1 MRYRSRSIR
10 AKIVA
15 LLVVPVTALAGL
27 WAFATYATTSDLW
40 DVARADDAYKHF
52 GRPVEALAL
61 ALQQE
66 RRDTVAHIVAPR
78 SGTAA
83 MHRDQQATDRLVE
96 QIANEA
102 DSDHAAELDPAQR
115 DRLNDVLSTADGLG
129 MVRRETL
136 SASVAWEDAIQW
148 YTDAI
153 APTFLFRTSFTAR
166 QAGQIG
172 RQNAVLVE
180 LTRAREYLSEEDA
193 ALVALRRTPHPTQAQ
208 IDVVSTAIRAHGLI
222 FDMYG
227 PELVA
232 EDGQLY
238 DDLTAT
244 SDWTQLQIFENLYL
258 AYNGPGDHSL
268 GTVTPPALNDLATL
282 DSQLSAN
289 IDRRAGAASWRLLRQ
304 GIIAG
309 AAGLI
314 AVLVSVLVSM
324 RIGRSLV
331 RELLALRNA
340 AQETAEV
347 RLPKVMRLL
356 RRGESVDAAEEAPA
370 LQLGTLSEI
379 KQVGR
384 AFDAVQ
390 RAAME
395 AAVEQAELRRGV
407 SAVFVNLA
415 RRSQVLLHRQLTLL
429 DTMERRTEDPAELA
443 DLFRLDHLTT
453 RMRRHA
459 EGLIILS
466 GGSPG
471 RNWRRPV
478 RMVDVVRAAVG
489 EVEDYARVTVRP
501 LPGTALVGPAVAD
514 ITHLIAELVENA
526 TLYSPPHTQVTVHGE
541 VVANGFA
548 LEVDDRGL
556 GMGVEALT
564 DANRRLSEEQEF
576 DLTDTDRLGLFVVSR
591 LARRHGVKVSLR
603 PSPYGGTTAVLLI
616 PRELLADGTGPQP
629 ADAAGRQSA
638 GAAGEGREGG
648 GADRVSV
655 PVPRSASA
663 GDVSAQDAPART
675 VPAQDV
681 PAGDAPAR
689 AGTEQRTRS
698 GPHPAVAE
706 PAAASGG
713 LPRRR
718 TNPLP
723 APVPAEPAADPAG
736 GLPQRVRQASL
747 APQLRTA
754 VADAAESA
762 APAVRER
769 SPEAARATFASFQR
783 GLDRGRGT
791 AATAQIRRTTPS
803 GDSAP
808 DVTVE
813 GNAR

>member
-1 MRYRSRSIR
+1 M
-10 AKIVA
+10 
-15 LLVVPVTALAGL
+15 
-27 WAFATYATTSDLW
+27 
-40 DVARADDAYKHF
+40 ARADDAYTHF
-52 GRPVEALAL
+52 GRPVEALAA

-66 RRDTVAHIVAPR
+66 RRDTVAHIVSPR
-78 SGTAA
+78 SSTAA
-83 MHRDQQATDRLVE
+83 MRRDQQATDRLVE
-96 QIANEA
+96 QIQNEA
-102 DSDHAAELDPAQR
+102 GGSHINDLDSVQR
-115 DRLNDVLSTADGLG
+115 DRLNDVLATANGME
-129 MVRRETL
+129 MVRRQTVN
-136 SASVAWEDAIQW
+136 ASVAWEDAIQW

-166 QAGQIG
+166 QTGQIA
-172 RQNAVLVE
+172 RQSAVVVE
-180 LTRAREYLSEEDA
+180 LTRAREYLSQEDA
-193 ALVALRRTPHPTQAQ
+193 ALVALRRTPRPTQAQ
-208 IDVVSTAIRAHGLI
+208 IDMVSNSIRAHGLI
-222 FDMYG
+222 FDIYG
-227 PELVA
+227 PELAA
-232 EDGQLY
+232 EDSQLY

-244 SDWTQLQIFENLYL
+244 TDWTQLQIFESLYL

-268 GTVTPPALNDLATL
+268 STVTGPVLNDLATL
-282 DSQLSAN
+282 DSRLSAN
-289 IDRRAGAASWRLLRQ
+289 VDRRASANSWSLLRQ

-309 AAGLI
+309 TAGLL
-314 AVLVSVLVSM
+314 AVLASLLLSV

-331 RELLALRNA
+331 RELLTLRNA
-340 AQETAEV
+340 AQETAEI

-356 RRGESVDAAEEAPA
+356 RRGEPVDAAQEAPP
-370 LQLGTLSEI
+370 LELGTLREI

-514 ITHLIAELVENA
+514 VTHLIAELVENA

-556 GMGVEALT
+556 GMGTDALT

-616 PRELLADGTGPQP
+616 PRDLLADGTEQP
-629 ADAAGRQSA
+629 TDTAGGSQARPGAGR
-638 GAAGEGREGG
+638 EL
-648 GADRVSV
+648 V
-655 PVPRSASA
+655 PVPSPAPDPDGSATA
-663 GDVSAQDAPART
+663 GA
-675 VPAQDV
+675 
-681 PAGDAPAR
+681 
-689 AGTEQRTRS
+689 EQGGRS
-698 GPHPAVAE
+698 GPHPVAAE
-706 PAAASGG
+706 PAPVAGG

-718 TNPLP
+718 TNPVL
-723 APVPAEPAADPAG
+723 APVPAEPVAEPVEEPAG

-747 APQLRTA
+747 APQLRAA
-754 VADAAESA
+754 VAESAETA

-791 AATAQIRRTTPS
+791 AVTAENRRTAPS

-808 DVTVE
+808 DVSVE
-813 GNAR
+813 GKGR